1 MNNDYR
7 IGHFKHAAVDHARFA
22 LSNQPQQ
29 WIKHAK
35 TLRLSARTLHAA
47 YVTTLAEARVA
58 MRISAAIVANRNGTY
73 IFSGEFR
80 EGDDHPMMR
89 VIEAQR
95 MLQPALLIAGL
106 AIETILKA
114 LWIQREPNC
123 VANGV
128 GPLDHIQIRL
138 AGKAKADINLSGEEE
153 TLLKFL
159 TDIVVFAGRYPTA
172 AKADAAHTEMTIGDD
187 IFSVYEQT
195 FDRFLAEYEG
205 REGRKV

>member
-7 IGHFKHAAVDHARFA
+7 IGHFKHAAVDHAKFA

-29 WIKHAK
+29 WIKYAK
-35 TLRLSARTLHAA
+35 TLRLSARTLHDA
-47 YVTTLAEARVA
+47 YVTRVSEARA
-58 MRISAAIVANRNGTY
+58 SLTASAATVANSSGAY
-73 IFSGEFR
+73 VLSGEFR

-89 VIEAQR
+89 FIEAQR
-95 MLQPALLIAGL
+95 TLMPALLIAGF

-114 LWIQREPNC
+114 LWIQRDPNC

-138 AGKAKADINLSGEEE
+138 AGKTKADIALSGEEE

-159 TDIVVFAGRYPTA
+159 TDVVVFAGRYPTA
-172 AKADAAHTEMTIGDD
+172 AKADSAHIQMTIGDD
-187 IFSVYEQT
+187 VFISFEKT
-195 FDRFLAEYEG
+195 FDHLLAEYEA
-205 REGRKV
+205 RVV